1 MESLFPDVAESS
13 LLDALNPTQREA
25 VTTTEGPV
33 LVVAG
38 AGSGKTRVL
47 TYRIAHLIRDLGV
60 APSSILAITFT
71 NKAANEMKERVGK
84 LVGDSVRSM
93 WVSTFHSACV
103 RILRREA
110 HRIGYRS
117 GFSIYDAQDSL
128 RLITQCVAE
137 LDLDPKKFPPRSI
150 RASISNAK
158 NELIDVD
165 SFRSQ
170 GSGFFHEHVADVYR
184 LYQQRLVEASAMDFD
199 DLLMVTV
206 EVLTAFPEV
215 LEWYQRRFT
224 HIHVDE
230 YQDTNHAQYELVRLL
245 GAAHRNVCVVGDS
258 DQSIYAFR
266 GADIR
271 NILSFEDDYPE
282 ATVIKLE
289 QNYRSTQVILE
300 AANAVIANN
309 TQRIPKRLWS
319 AGDRG
324 LPITRFSAED
334 EHDEASF
341 IVDKVREHVTAGRP
355 LSDIAVFYRT
365 NAQSRVIEDVFMRTG
380 TTYVVVGGVKFYER
394 REVRD
399 AVAYLRVL
407 VNPDDQLSVKRVLN
421 VPKRSIGPTSVA
433 HLDRFAQAEGITFYE
448 ALMRA
453 DEVDALTARAR
464 RGVAGFVQLVAQLR
478 NSAQQGG
485 PSEAMRAVLE
495 DTGLLDAFAE
505 DGNIEALGRVENL
518 RELAGVVEEYEESMA
533 GGLVDDA
540 EWDEMGGLARLE
552 HFLETVSLVAETDE
566 LGDAGA
572 VTLMTIHN
580 AKGLEYPVVF
590 LVGLEDGV
598 FPHSRSLGDPKELEE
613 ERRLAYVGLTRAEE
627 RLYLTNAS
635 RRMLFGG
642 VNHNPPSRFLD
653 EIPDDHVEHAGP
665 RRRPRRSTASH
676 RTWDDLPSAPKR
688 TVTGEERKRTNTVS
702 FAEGDRVMHE
712 RWGPG
717 IIREVTGSGD
727 RAEALVLFERA
738 GQKRLLLAYAPL
750 SLEF

>member
-1 MESLFPDVAESS
+1 MESFFPDVAESS
-13 LLDALNPTQREA
+13 LLDELNPTQREA

-341 IVDKVREHVTAGRP
+341 IVDKVREHVAAGRP

-421 VPKRSIGPTSVA
+421 VPKRSIGPTTVA

-453 DEVDALTARAR
+453 DEVDALTARAL

-676 RTWDDLPSAPKR
+676 RTRDELPSAPRR

-702 FAEGDRVMHE
+702 FAEGDRVVHE

>member
-184 LYQQRLVEASAMDFD
+184 LYQQRIVEASAMDFD

-341 IVDKVREHVTAGRP
+341 IVDKVREHVAAGRP

-407 VNPDDQLSVKRVLN
+407 VNPDDQLSLKRVLN

-433 HLDRFAQAEGITFYE
+433 HLDRFAQAKGITFYE

-676 RTWDDLPSAPKR
+676 RTWDDLPSAPRR